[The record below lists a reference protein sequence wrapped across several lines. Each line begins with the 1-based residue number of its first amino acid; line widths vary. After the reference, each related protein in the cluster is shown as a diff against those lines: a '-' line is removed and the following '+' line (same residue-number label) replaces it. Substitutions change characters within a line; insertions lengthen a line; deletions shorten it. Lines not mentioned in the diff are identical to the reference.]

1 MLSGT
6 PPEAVMAGELY
17 LFTPGIESNSETAPA
32 FTVTGLPDWAG
43 FNEINGELYGTP
55 GEADVG
61 VYEAITIYAA
71 DDVVETSLPTFS
83 IEVLAPGAASG
94 AVTLSWMPPTEN
106 EDGSYLTDLAGYWLY
121 WGNNSG
127 TYTEWMKIEGPGLT
141 RIVIEGLVPGSWEF
155 AMTSFNAAGVES
167 ALSNAV
173 TIIVE

>member
-1 MLSGT
+1 
-6 PPEAVMAGELY
+6 
-17 LFTPGIESNSETAPA
+17 
-32 FTVTGLPDWAG
+32 
-43 FNEINGELYGTP
+43 
-55 GEADVG
+55 
-61 VYEAITIYAA
+61 
-71 DDVVETSLPTFS
+71 
-83 IEVLAPGAASG
+83 
-94 AVTLSWMPPTEN
+94 MPPTEN